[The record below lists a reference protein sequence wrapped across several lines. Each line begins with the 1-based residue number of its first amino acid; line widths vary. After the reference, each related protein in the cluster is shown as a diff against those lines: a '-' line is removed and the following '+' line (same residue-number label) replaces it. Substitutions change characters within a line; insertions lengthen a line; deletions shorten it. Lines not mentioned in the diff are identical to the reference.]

1 MASAITMTMM
11 TIECKVDLNDD
22 CAGLKGVRLI
32 MNRTPLGLGKIHVDK
47 DITFLNVSFPR
58 FDRP

>member
-1 MASAITMTMM
+1 MVF
-11 TIECKVDLNDD
+11 ECKVDLNYD

-47 DITFLNVSFPR
+47 DITFLNISFPR